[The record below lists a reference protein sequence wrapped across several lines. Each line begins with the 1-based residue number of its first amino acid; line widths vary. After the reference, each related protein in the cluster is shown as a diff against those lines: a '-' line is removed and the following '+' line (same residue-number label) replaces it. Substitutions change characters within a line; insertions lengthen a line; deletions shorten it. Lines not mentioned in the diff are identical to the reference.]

1 MIVDSNYIEY
11 FNFFFSHV
19 DKAVRIENLTSKI
32 QNILDELN
40 PREQLNARLVKFL
53 QTIVSRAEDKKIF
66 IIDPLNDRDVL
77 KIAKDITKT
86 EEIPNPS

>member
-1 MIVDSNYIEY
+1 
-11 FNFFFSHV
+11 
-19 DKAVRIENLTSKI
+19 
-32 QNILDELN
+32 
-40 PREQLNARLVKFL
+40 LNARLVKFL